1 MTVIGD
7 CLLYSNRNLIVRE
20 HLAHLYK
27 YIAFSLNI
35 LTYHISNY
43 LDSLCFTHY
52 VSIRYSLKILRMN
65 VFFLA
70 LLYSL
75 NSKMLLEHFPLWIMF
90 QILSFVC
97 CYLWQAKI
105 STTWSILGG
114 KLEESILLG
123 QRKWIRDEGVGS
135 FHATID
141 IIYSPFDLC
150 YRCAYTEAHVLLSLP
165 LVLISLMKINEIL
178 PSLDS
183 YPNATTEVASSI
195 TPVTFWLRSSFLME
209 LASKDNVPYIDHLAF
224 CSFDLRNSFI
234 FFCKKFLFC

>member
-1 MTVIGD
+1 
-7 CLLYSNRNLIVRE
+7 
-20 HLAHLYK
+20 
-27 YIAFSLNI
+27 
-35 LTYHISNY
+35 
-43 LDSLCFTHY
+43 
-52 VSIRYSLKILRMN
+52 
-65 VFFLA
+65 
-70 LLYSL
+70 
-75 NSKMLLEHFPLWIMF
+75 MF

-135 FHATID
+135 FHATIG

-150 YRCAYTEAHVLLSLP
+150 YRCASTEAHVLLSLP

-209 LASKDNVPYIDHLAF
+209 LVSNDNVT
-224 CSFDLRNSFI
+224 
-234 FFCKKFLFC
+234 